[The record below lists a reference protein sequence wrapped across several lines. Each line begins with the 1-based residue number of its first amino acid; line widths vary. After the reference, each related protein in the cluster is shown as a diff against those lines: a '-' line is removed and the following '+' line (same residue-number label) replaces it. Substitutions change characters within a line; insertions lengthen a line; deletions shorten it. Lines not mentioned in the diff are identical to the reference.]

1 MIAAAILQTAYNDLY
16 KQLRN
21 YIWDY
26 ETVVKLADLEVAT
39 YMTFPD
45 IDRIRFAFNKLKSD
59 VQASDIWSDDKLL
72 QKAIDSFE
80 DKLDGADQ
88 LFYELIVPEEVKTT
102 ETAIDIDE
110 EVVDDEPDMADDIDI
125 KEEDEYDYQEESD
138 SEQGTEDTEE

>member
-1 MIAAAILQTAYNDLY
+1 MIAAAILQSAYNDLY

-45 IDRIRFAFNKLKSD
+45 IDKIHHAFGKLKSD
-59 VQASDIWSDDKLL
+59 IETSDVWSDDEDL
-72 QKAIDSFE
+72 QKAVDSFE

-88 LFYELIVPEEVKTT
+88 LFYELVVPEEVKTT
-102 ETAIDIDE
+102 DTTVDIVE
-110 EVVDDEPDMADDIDI
+110 EEPDMAEDIDI
-125 KEEDEYDYQEESD
+125 KEEDEDDYQEEFSD
-138 SEQGTEDTEE
+138 EYSDEDTEAE